1 MILCIADVLSA
12 ADLAEIRR
20 LLDDAA
26 FQDGRKTA
34 GWHAR
39 KVKRN
44 EQVDPA
50 SRTARTAGERIAA
63 ALEVNPVFTAGVQ
76 PRAIRPLLFSRYGE
90 GMEYGPHVDD
100 AIMGSKQRVRS
111 DVSVTVFLNAPEEYD
126 GGALVIE
133 SAGGEQSFKLPAG
146 HAIAYPSTTLHRVE
160 RVTRGTRLVAVTW
173 VQSLVRSAD
182 DREILFDLD
191 MARRALFEQHGKTRE
206 FDLIAKSYANLLRRW
221 SEV

>member
-1 MILCIADVLSA
+1 MILCIADVIPA
-12 ADLAEIRR
+12 ADLATIRR
-20 LLDDAA
+20 ALGKAA

-34 GWHAR
+34 GWHAS

-44 EQVDPA
+44 EQADPA
-50 SRTARTAGERIAA
+50 ANTTRDIGDRITA
-63 ALEVNPVFTAGVQ
+63 ALRANPVFSASVQ
-76 PRAIRPLLFSRYGE
+76 PRAIRPCLLSRYGV

-100 AIMGSKQRVRS
+100 AIMGSDHRVRS
-111 DVSVTVFLNAPEEYD
+111 DVSVTVFLNSPDEYD
-126 GGALVIE
+126 GGELVVE

-146 HAIAYPSTTLHRVE
+146 HAIVYPSTTLHRVE
-160 RVTRGTRLVAVTW
+160 QVTRGTRLVAITW

-191 MARRALFEQHGKTRE
+191 MARRAIFEQQGKTRE
-206 FDLIAKSYANLLRRW
+206 FDLIAKSYANLLRKW

>member
-1 MILCIADVLSA
+1 MILCIADVIPA
-12 ADLAEIRR
+12 TDLASIGRA
-20 LLDDAA
+20 LGKAA

-44 EQVDPA
+44 EQADPA
-50 SRTARTAGERIAA
+50 ARATQEIGARLTA
-63 ALEVNPVFTAGVQ
+63 ALRANPVFSAGVQ
-76 PRAIRPLLFSRYGE
+76 PRAIRPFLLSRYGE

-100 AIMGSKQRVRS
+100 AIMGSEDRVRS
-111 DVSVTVFLNAPEEYD
+111 DVSVTVFLSAPEDYD
-126 GGALVIE
+126 GGELVIE
-133 SAGGEQSFKLPAG
+133 SAGGEQAFKLPAG

-160 RVTRGTRLVAVTW
+160 KVTRGTRLVAVTW

-191 MARRALFEQHGKTRE
+191 QARRALFAQQGKTRE
-206 FDLIAKSYANLLRRW
+206 FDLIAKSYANLLRKW

>member
-1 MILCIADVLSA
+1 MILCIADVLPA
-12 ADLAEIRR
+12 ADLAAIRR
-20 LLDDAA
+20 ALGKAA

-39 KVKRN
+39 KVKKN
-44 EQVDPA
+44 EQADPA
-50 SRTARTAGERIAA
+50 AKATKEIGQLLAA
-63 ALEVNPVFTAGVQ
+63 ALKANPVFGAGVQ
-76 PRAIRPLLFSRYGE
+76 PRAIRPFLLSRYGE

-100 AIMGSKQRVRS
+100 AIMGGEVRS
-111 DVSVTVFLNAPEEYD
+111 DVSVTVFLNAPDEYE
-126 GGALVIE
+126 GGELVIE
-133 SAGGEQSFKLPAG
+133 SAGGEQSFKLQAG

-160 RVTRGTRLVAVTW
+160 KVTRGTRLVAVTW

-191 MARRALFEQHGKTRE
+191 QARRAIFAQQGKTRE
-206 FDLIAKSYANLLRRW
+206 FDLIAKSYANLLRKW

>member
-20 LLDDAA
+20 SLDKAA

-44 EQVDPA
+44 EQADPA
-50 SRTARTAGERIAA
+50 SRAARDAGERVAA
-63 ALEVNPVFTAGVQ
+63 ALEANPVFAAGVQ
-76 PRAIRPLLFSRYGE
+76 PRAIRPFLLSRYGE

-100 AIMGSKQRVRS
+100 AVMGGAQRIRS
-111 DVSVTVFLNAPEEYD
+111 DVSVTVFLNPPEEYD

-146 HAIAYPSTTLHRVE
+146 HAVAYPSTTLHRVE
-160 RVTRGTRLVAVTW
+160 KVTRGTRLVAVSW

-191 MARRALFEQHGKTRE
+191 MARRAIFEQHGKTRE
-206 FDLIAKSYANLLRRW
+206 FDLIAKSYANLLRKW

>member
-20 LLDDAA
+20 GLDGAA

-50 SRTARTAGERIAA
+50 SRKAREAGERVAA
-63 ALEVNPVFTAGVQ
+63 ALEVNPIFTAGVQ
-76 PRAIRPLLFSRYGE
+76 PRAIRPFLLSRYGA

-100 AIMGSKQRVRS
+100 AIMGGKERVRS
-111 DVSVTVFLNAPEEYD
+111 DVSVTVFLNPPEAYD

-133 SAGGEQSFKLPAG
+133 SAGGEQAFKLPAG

-160 RVTRGTRLVAVTW
+160 KVTRGTRLVAVTW
-173 VQSLVRSAD
+173 VQSLVRSSD

-191 MARRALFEQHGKTRE
+191 MARRSIFEQHGKTRE
-206 FDLIAKSYANLLRRW
+206 FDLIAKSYANLLRKW

>member
-12 ADLAEIRR
+12 AELAAIRR
-20 LLDDAA
+20 TLGKAA

-39 KVKRN
+39 KVKHN
-44 EQVDPA
+44 EQAAPG
-50 SRTARTAGERIAA
+50 SRAARETGERIAA
-63 ALEVNPVFTAGVQ
+63 ALKANPVFQAGVQ
-76 PRAIRPLLFSRYGE
+76 PRAIRPFLLSRYGE

-100 AIMGSKQRVRS
+100 AIMGGDTRS
-111 DVSVTVFLNAPEEYD
+111 DVSVTVFLSPPDDYD

-146 HAIAYPSTTLHRVE
+146 HAIAYPSTSLHRVE
-160 RVTRGTRLVAVTW
+160 KVIRGMRLVAVTW
-173 VQSLVRSAD
+173 VQSLVRAAE

-191 MARRALFEQHGKTRE
+191 MARRAIFEQRGKTRE
-206 FDLIAKSYANLLRRW
+206 LDLIAKSYANLLRKW

>member
-1 MILCIADVLSA
+1 MILCIADVIPP
-12 ADLAEIRR
+12 ADLATIRR
-20 LLDDAA
+20 ALGKAA
-26 FQDGRKTA
+26 FRDGRKTA

-39 KVKRN
+39 KVKKN
-44 EQVDPA
+44 EQADPA
-50 SRTARTAGERIAA
+50 AKATSEIGKCIAA
-63 ALEVNPVFTAGVQ
+63 ALKANPVFSAGVQ
-76 PRAIRPLLFSRYGE
+76 PRTIRPFLLSRYGE

-100 AIMGSKQRVRS
+100 AIMGSESRVRS
-111 DVSVTVFLNAPEEYD
+111 DVSVTVFLNAPDEYD
-126 GGALVIE
+126 GGELVIE
-133 SAGGEQSFKLPAG
+133 SAGGEQSFRLPAG

-191 MARRALFEQHGKTRE
+191 QARRALFAQQGKTRE
-206 FDLIAKSYANLLRRW
+206 FDLIAKSYANLLRKW